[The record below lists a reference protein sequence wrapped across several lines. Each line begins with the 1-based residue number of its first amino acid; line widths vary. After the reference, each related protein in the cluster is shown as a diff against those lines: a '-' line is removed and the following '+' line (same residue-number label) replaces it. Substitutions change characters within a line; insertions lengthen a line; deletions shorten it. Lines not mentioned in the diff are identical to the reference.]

1 MRGMPFARILALVA
15 LAPAIAP
22 SQTPRFE
29 IASVKPCAGDPTPGA
44 RGGSSRGEDSPGRL
58 TLNCA
63 TVKGLIQGAY
73 VLFAD
78 GRLHPAAR
86 VPITGG
92 PAWIESET
100 YEINASAGAAQTQAM
115 MRGPMMQ
122 QLLEER
128 FNLIIRREIREIPAY
143 ALVVAKGGVKL
154 EPFREGTCN
163 PIDFTSFPPVVPENP
178 CRSLAS
184 EVGPN
189 VMVEAQATTI
199 EDFCRFFLGRLDRP
213 SSTEPASPNA
223 TISASSIA
231 RRTTV
236 SRASPSSPPC
246 NNSSD

>member
-1 MRGMPFARILALVA
+1 MRFARILALVTLTGA
-15 LAPAIAP
+15 VAP
-22 SQTPRFE
+22 SQRPRFE
-29 IASVKPCAGDPTPGA
+29 VASIKPCEGEVEPGP
-44 RGGSSRGEDSPGRL
+44 RGGASIGEPSPGRL
-58 TLNCA
+58 ALNCQ
-63 TVKGLIQGAY
+63 TVKGLIQMAY
-73 VLFAD
+73 ILFAD

-92 PAWIESET
+92 PGWIESER
-100 YEINASAGAAQTQAM
+100 YEINASAGAPQTQEM

-128 FNLIIRREIREIPAY
+128 FHLKLRRETREIPVY